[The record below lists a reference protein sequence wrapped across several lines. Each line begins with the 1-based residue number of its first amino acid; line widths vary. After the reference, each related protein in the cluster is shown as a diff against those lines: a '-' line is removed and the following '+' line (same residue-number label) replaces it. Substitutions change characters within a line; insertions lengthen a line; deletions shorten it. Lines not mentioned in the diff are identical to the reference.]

1 MALLWNLKDG
11 KVFTQHSPSQFKS
24 AYIDT
29 FMRQLSAGQAT
40 DQRGVAYL
48 DAYVTRSGFIYAA
61 PRDINERYQKL
72 LPNFGP
78 NQAFSLVTSYASLK
92 QNGTILTNQIAKM
105 TSFREALEAIK
116 RAKA

>member
-11 KVFTQHSPSQFKS
+11 KVFAQHSPSQFN
-24 AYIDT
+24 AVYIET
-29 FMRQLSAGQAT
+29 FVSQLQAGLAM
-40 DQRGVAYL
+40 DQRGVAYI
-48 DAYVTRSGFIYAA
+48 DAYATRSGFIYAA

-72 LPNFGP
+72 LPVFGP

-92 QNGTILTNQIAKM
+92 QNGTTLTNQIATM